1 MREDLVGYLLG
12 VLDTAERRRI
22 EQSLAADPDLRR
34 QLEQIRQAL
43 EPLETLNDEQAPPP
57 GLAGRVCDSI
67 EKYEV
72 DNHPVPL
79 SILQARD
86 PGSGAV
92 ASWSLTDALVVA
104 LVAVTAFTLFVPALI
119 NGRYQARKLACQ
131 DNLREL
137 GVDLI
142 TFSDRQG
149 GHRFPYVPLSG
160 PRAFAGIFA
169 PTLLDS
175 QMLSSHDPRLICP
188 GSKLADDRS
197 GWYIPSLQQVDSAPS
212 GQLMGLRE
220 KAGGSYAYCIGYFDK
235 DSYQVNRN
243 LGRARFAIL
252 ADAPSVHLRG
262 RVSANHGGR
271 GQNICYED
279 GHVAFVTDF
288 HANGGDDPLRNRLG
302 FAEAGVDRD
311 DAVILRSEMQ
321 PLANP
326 PLLDLLPKDMDRE
339 DF

>member
-12 VLDTAERRRI
+12 ALDTVERRRI
-22 EQSLAADPDLRR
+22 EQSLAASPELCQ
-34 QLEQIRQAL
+34 QLEQIRQCL
-43 EPLETLNDEQAPPP
+43 EPLETLKDEQVPPP
-57 GLAGRVCDSI
+57 GLAERVCDSI
-67 EKYEV
+67 ARHDL
-72 DNHPVPL
+72 DNQPVPRL
-79 SILQARD
+79 LEQARHQ
-86 PGSGAV
+86 SCEAV
-92 ASWSLTDALVVA
+92 ASWSVADALVVA

-119 NGRYQARKLACQ
+119 NSRYQARKLACQ
-131 DNLREL
+131 ENLRTL

-149 GHRFPYVPLSG
+149 DRRFPYVPLSG

-175 QMLSSHDPRLICP
+175 QMLSSHDSRLICP
-188 GSKLADDRS
+188 GSALAEHQG
-197 GWYIPSLQQVDSAPS
+197 GWYVPSLRQVDAAQ
-212 GQLMGLRE
+212 GRQVAALRDQ
-220 KAGGSYAYCIGYFDK
+220 AGGSYAYCIGYFDK

-243 LGRARFAIL
+243 LGRSRFAIL

-279 GHVAFVTDF
+279 GHVAFVTDP
-288 HANGGDDPLRNRLG
+288 HVGGGDDPLRNRLG

-326 PLLDLLPKDMDRE
+326 PLLDLLPTDGP
-339 DF
+339 